1 MKVKDKPFVLAL
13 PKGRVFD
20 DFIPVLQDTEFAL
33 KDDPQQSRK
42 MLLDTKRPEV
52 KILVIRGWDVPTY
65 ITSGAAHLGVVGKD
79 ILKEKEEEEF
89 VELADLGIGK
99 CRLSLAGNENLL
111 LGSSKLKIA
120 TKYPKAATK
129 FMESIG
135 IQAEIIYLHGAQEIA
150 PILGLSDAIID
161 LVDTGKT
168 WKENGLEEIKF
179 ISDISTRLIANKA
192 SLKTQSKLINEIKQ
206 ALSKW
211 LSLMN

>member
-33 KDDPQQSRK
+33 KDDPQNSRK

-161 LVDTGKT
+161 LVDTGT
-168 WKENGLEEIKF
+168 TLKENGLEEIKF

-192 SLKTQSKLINEIKQ
+192 SLKTQSKLINEIKE
-206 ALSKW
+206 ALSK
-211 LSLMN
+211 

>member
-33 KDDPQQSRK
+33 KDDPQHSRK

-52 KILVIRGWDVPTY
+52 KILIIRGWDVPTY

-168 WKENGLEEIKF
+168 LKENGLEEIKF

-192 SLKTQSKLINEIKQ
+192 SLKTQSELINEIKE
-206 ALSKW
+206 ALSK
-211 LSLMN
+211 

>member
-1 MKVKDKPFVLAL
+1 MKIKDKPFVLAL

-33 KDDPQQSRK
+33 KDDPQNSRK

-168 WKENGLEEIKF
+168 LKENGLEEIKF

-192 SLKTQSKLINEIKQ
+192 SLKTQSKLINEIKE
-206 ALSKW
+206 ALSK
-211 LSLMN
+211 

>member
-33 KDDPQQSRK
+33 KDDPQNSRK

-129 FMESIG
+129 YMESIG

-168 WKENGLEEIKF
+168 LKENGLEEIKF

-192 SLKTQSKLINEIKQ
+192 SLKTQSKLINEIKE
-206 ALSKW
+206 ALSK
-211 LSLMN
+211 

>member
-33 KDDPQQSRK
+33 KDDPQNSRK

-168 WKENGLEEIKF
+168 LKENGLEEIKF

-192 SLKTQSKLINEIKQ
+192 SLKTQSKLINEIKE
-206 ALSKW
+206 ALSK
-211 LSLMN
+211 